1 MNVQRKLGQKCL
13 QLIKKCF
20 PPSHPLSQVV
30 NRNNVKLSYKCMP
43 NMSWIISRHNRKVQ
57 NQPINPADLRC
68 NWGWWMPSSE
78 HSVQGHCDGPGQ
90 QGEHIQGLSEHDL
103 QEEVPGAQAQ
113 LHPQE
118 Q

>member
-1 MNVQRKLGQKCL
+1 
-13 QLIKKCF
+13 
-20 PPSHPLSQVV
+20 
-30 NRNNVKLSYKCMP
+30 
-43 NMSWIISRHNRKVQ
+43 
-57 NQPINPADLRC
+57 
-68 NWGWWMPSSE
+68 MPSSE